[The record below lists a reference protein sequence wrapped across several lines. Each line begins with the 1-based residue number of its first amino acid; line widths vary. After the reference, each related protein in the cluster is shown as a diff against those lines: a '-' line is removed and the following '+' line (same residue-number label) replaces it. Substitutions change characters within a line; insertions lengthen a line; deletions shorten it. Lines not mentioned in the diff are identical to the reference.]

1 MNRESEFPPTVEL
14 NASDYFS
21 IACGFD
27 LSRHGHLG
35 DIPMYKTAMLGC
47 GGRARGHADAYRF
60 VKRGK
65 LAAICDMNEER
76 LNTFGDEFGIASRYT
91 DLDEMLEK
99 EKPDV
104 LHIVTSPVV
113 PNGSERIRYP
123 LMKQASDHGVP
134 AAIVEKPVAV
144 EGEDWKQIAELA
156 EETQTKFVVNTQLD
170 FHPKNLELKKDVV
183 EGRIGEIKFI
193 DASARSTPVEQGGH
207 VLQLV
212 SSYIDN
218 SRPVRVLG
226 QISGKENLN
235 SAAGHPSPT
244 HAVGHALYENG
255 VHVSL
260 AFGTEMAQ
268 KASDDPGIYGHKRV
282 FVAGTKGFVHWRFSS
297 WERSTLAGGYESGP
311 LDYGEQDV
319 VAQGNF
325 TEAIFDW
332 LDDENNVHPTHLK
345 QSLAEFNLLLGIYYS
360 GITNEIIEL
369 PFEPPDGLMDLLR
382 EKL

>member
-1 MNRESEFPPTVEL
+1 
-14 NASDYFS
+14 
-21 IACGFD
+21 
-27 LSRHGHLG
+27 
-35 DIPMYKTAMLGC
+35 MYKTAMLGC

-65 LAAICDMNEER
+65 LAAICDMNEEL
-76 LNTFGDEFGIASRYT
+76 LNRFGDDFGISSRYI

-104 LHIVTSPVV
+104 LHIVTSPVI
-113 PNGSERIRYP
+113 PSSEERLRYP

-134 AAIVEKPVAV
+134 AAIVEKPVAI
-144 EGEDWKQIAELA
+144 EGEDWKQIAGLA
-156 EETQTKFVVNTQLD
+156 EETQTKFVVNTQLN
-170 FHPKNLELKKDVV
+170 FHPKNLELKRDVA

-193 DASARSTPVEQGGH
+193 DASARSRAAEQGGH

-212 SSYIDN
+212 SSYIDDAH
-218 SRPVRVLG
+218 PIRVLG
-226 QISGKENLN
+226 QIAGSEHLN
-235 SAAGHPSPT
+235 SAGGHPGPT
-244 HAVGHALYENG
+244 HTAGQVLYENG
-255 VHVSL
+255 VHVSV

-297 WERSTLAGGYESGP
+297 WERSTLENGYESGP
-311 LDYGEQDV
+311 LNYGEQDV
-319 VAQGNF
+319 VAQANF

-332 LDDENNVHPTHLK
+332 LEDENKVHPTHLK
-345 QSLAEFNLLLGIYYS
+345 QSLIEFNIILGLSYS
-360 GITNEIIEL
+360 GITNQIVEL
-369 PFEPPDGLMDLLR
+369 PFEPPDGLIDALR

>member
-1 MNRESEFPPTVEL
+1 
-14 NASDYFS
+14 
-21 IACGFD
+21 
-27 LSRHGHLG
+27 
-35 DIPMYKTAMLGC
+35 MYKTAMLGC

-65 LAAICDMNEER
+65 LEAICDMNVDR
-76 LNTFGDEFGIASRYT
+76 LNNFGDDFNIYSRYT

-104 LHIVTSPVV
+104 LHIVTCPVL
-113 PNGSERIRYP
+113 PSSNERIRYP

-134 AAIVEKPVAV
+134 AAVVEKPVAI
-144 EGEDWKQIAELA
+144 EGEDWKQIARLA
-156 EETQTKFVVNTQLD
+156 EETKTKFVVNTQLD
-170 FHPKNLELKKDVV
+170 FHPKNLELRKDVV
-183 EGRIGEIKFI
+183 EGRIGEIRFV
-193 DASARSTPVEQGGH
+193 DASARSMPAEQGAH

-218 SRPVRVLG
+218 SRPVQVLG
-226 QISGKENLN
+226 QISEGKNLN
-235 SAAGHPSPT
+235 SASHPSPL
-244 HAVGHALYENG
+244 HAVGHVLYENG

-268 KASDDPGIYGHKRV
+268 MASDDPGIYGHKRV
-282 FVAGTKGFVHWRFSS
+282 LVAGTKGFIHWRFSS
-297 WERSTLAGGYESGP
+297 WERSTLENGYESGP
-311 LDYGEQDV
+311 LNYGEQDV
-319 VAQGNF
+319 VAQANF

-345 QSLAEFNLLLGIYYS
+345 QSLLEFNVILGMYYS

-369 PFEPPDGLMDLLR
+369 PFEPSDGLIDVLQ

>member
-1 MNRESEFPPTVEL
+1 
-14 NASDYFS
+14 
-21 IACGFD
+21 
-27 LSRHGHLG
+27 
-35 DIPMYKTAMLGC
+35 MYKTAMLGC

-65 LAAICDMNEER
+65 LAAICDMDEER
-76 LNTFGDEFGIASRYT
+76 LNTFADDFGISSRYT
-91 DLDEMLEK
+91 DLDEMLKK
-99 EKPDV
+99 EKPDL
-104 LHIVTSPVV
+104 LHIVTSPVI
-113 PNGSERIRYP
+113 PNSNERIRYP

-144 EGEDWKQIAELA
+144 EGKDWKQIAALA
-156 EETQTKFVVNTQLD
+156 EETKTKFVVNTQLD
-170 FHPKNLELKKDVV
+170 FHPKNLELKKDVA
-183 EGRIGEIKFI
+183 EGRIGEIRFI
-193 DASARSTPVEQGGH
+193 DASARSRSAEQGGH

-226 QISGKENLN
+226 QISGSENLN
-235 SAAGHPSPT
+235 FAPGGHPSPEHT
-244 HAVGHALYENG
+244 VGHVLYENG

-297 WERSTLAGGYESGP
+297 WERATLDSGYESGS
-311 LDYGEQDV
+311 LNYGEQDV
-319 VAQGNF
+319 IAQSNF

-332 LDDENNVHPTHLK
+332 LDDEKNVHPTHLK
-345 QSLAEFNLLLGIYYS
+345 QSLAENNLILGMYYS
-360 GITNEIIEL
+360 GITNQIIDL
-369 PFEPPDGLMDLLR
+369 PFEPPDGLMDMLR
-382 EKL
+382 EQL

>member
-1 MNRESEFPPTVEL
+1 
-14 NASDYFS
+14 
-21 IACGFD
+21 
-27 LSRHGHLG
+27 
-35 DIPMYKTAMLGC
+35 MYKTAMLGC

-76 LNTFGDEFGIASRYT
+76 LNGFGGDFSISSRYT

-104 LHIVTSPVV
+104 LHIVTSPVI
-113 PNGSERIRYP
+113 PSSEERLRYP

-134 AAIVEKPVAV
+134 AAIVEKPVAI
-144 EGEDWKQIAELA
+144 EGEDWKQIAGLA
-156 EETQTKFVVNTQLD
+156 EETKTKFVVNTQLN
-170 FHPKNLELKKDVV
+170 FHPKNLELKKDVA

-193 DASARSTPVEQGGH
+193 DASARSRAAEQGGH

-212 SSYIDN
+212 SSYIDDAH
-218 SRPVRVLG
+218 PVRVLG
-226 QISGKENLN
+226 QIAGSEHLN
-235 SAAGHPSPT
+235 SAGGHPGPMHT
-244 HAVGHALYENG
+244 TGQVLYENG
-255 VHVSL
+255 VHVSI

-297 WERSTLAGGYESGP
+297 WERSTLEDGYESGP
-311 LDYGEQDV
+311 LNYGEQDV
-319 VAQGNF
+319 VAQANF

-332 LDDENNVHPTHLK
+332 LEDENNVHPTHLK
-345 QSLAEFNLLLGIYYS
+345 QSLVESNLILGMYYS

-369 PFEPPDGLMDLLR
+369 PFEPPDGLMDALR